1 MTYEKLLFS
10 ITDGVATLTL
20 NRPDKL
26 NSFDRQMSL
35 EVIDALDTCAADAS
49 VRAVLITG
57 AGRAFSAG
65 QDLTEAIA
73 PGTKIEDI
81 LTTQYNPIVRR
92 IRELKKPVIAAVNG
106 VAAGA
111 GANIAF
117 ACDLTLAAESA
128 NFIQSFINIG
138 LIPDS
143 GGTFTLP
150 RLVGMQQA
158 FGQMILAPKVS
169 AKEAEA
175 KGMIWKAVPDA
186 DTGSE
191 PGTSLMTEAT
201 ALAQKLAT
209 MPTKAIALT
218 KAALN
223 RSMTNGLSDQLDV
236 ENELQTIA
244 GRSHDYNEGVKA
256 FLEKRKPVYRGE

>member
-1 MTYEKLLFS
+1 MPYTKILY
-10 ITDGVATLTL
+10 TVADGIATITL

-26 NSFDRQMSL
+26 NSFDREMSL
-35 EVIDALDTCAADAS
+35 EVIDALDACLLDKE
-49 VRAVLITG
+49 VRAVLLTG
-57 AGRAFSAG
+57 EGRAFSAG
-65 QDLTEAIA
+65 QDLAEAIA
-73 PGTKIEDI
+73 PDTKIEDI

-92 IRELKKPVIAAVNG
+92 IRKLPKPVVAAVNG

-128 NFIQSFINIG
+128 SFIQSFINIG

-169 AKEAEA
+169 ATEAAA
-175 KGMIWKAVPDA
+175 KGMIWRCVPD
-186 DTGSE
+186 GE
-191 PGTSLMTEAT
+191 LMNEAH
-201 ALAQKLAT
+201 ALVVKLAQ

-218 KAALN
+218 KEALN
-223 RSMTNGLSDQLDV
+223 RSEHNTLNGQLDV
-236 ENELQTIA
+236 ENELQSQA
-244 GRSHDYNEGVKA
+244 GRSHDYNEGVQA
-256 FLEKRKPVYRGE
+256 FLEKRKPVYKGE

>member
-1 MTYEKLLFS
+1 M
-10 ITDGVATLTL
+10 
-20 NRPDKL
+20 
-26 NSFDRQMSL
+26 
-35 EVIDALDTCAADAS
+35 
-49 VRAVLITG
+49 
-57 AGRAFSAG
+57 
-65 QDLTEAIA
+65 
-73 PGTKIEDI
+73 
-81 LTTQYNPIVRR
+81 RR
-92 IRELKKPVIAAVNG
+92 IRKLPKPVVAAMNG

-117 ACDLTLAAESA
+117 ACDLTLAAENA

-169 AKEAEA
+169 AREAET
-175 KGMIWKAVPDA
+175 KGMIWRCVPD
-186 DTGSE
+186 SE
-191 PGTSLMTEAT
+191 LMNEAT
-201 ALAQKLAT
+201 VLATKLAQ

-218 KAALN
+218 KEALN
-223 RSMTNGLSDQLDV
+223 NSEHNTLDGQLDV
-236 ENELQTIA
+236 ENELQSIA